1 MMEQRTPEWFAARCG
16 KSQPAALLTSWPEPS
31 LAMQQADRT
40 TWPS

>member
-1 MMEQRTPEWFAARCG
+1 MFQRSPEWFALAAE

-31 LAMQQADRT
+31 LAMQQADRI